1 MLFATIRSLIPQPR
15 QPEQPRR
22 YVGRHREPELA
33 LPERELVT
41 VPDLREA
48 EPDAA

>member
-22 YVGRHREPELA
+22 YVGRHREPEPVVVA
-33 LPERELVT
+33 PELVT
-41 VPDLREA
+41 VPEIREP
-48 EPDAA
+48 EPHRV